1 MNKKHCKHDEVMF
14 QYYFNNHFKY
24 GQSKIYQLKQR
35 SSQWIKKKSLTTL
48 STKNHLQYKNSNRL
62 EVKKWKRFILLILIK
77 RKLK

>member
-35 SSQWIKKKSLTTL
+35 SSQWIKKK
-48 STKNHLQYKNSNRL
+48 
-62 EVKKWKRFILLILIK
+62 V
-77 RKLK
+77 